1 MRPARGTGAPTPTV
15 AATVKSWSELWQL
28 NGAEQEIWDTPGFAL
43 VLSWL
48 APRSPPPR
56 DSEIDL
62 LTFPQ
67 SLLSSLLVEHSREM
81 PTFGAF
87 VRDQR
92 PKPTSRRYLQ
102 YFLHRRAAFLAE
114 WPLNALASLLT
125 RHATLPLGVGC
136 IRVYRVHTLGS

>member
-43 VLSWL
+43 GLSWL
-48 APRSPPPR
+48 APRSPPPH
-56 DSEIDL
+56 DSEIDF
-62 LTFPQ
+62 LTLPQ

-114 WPLNALASLLT
+114 RPLNALASLLT
-125 RHATLPLGVGC
+125 RHATLPLDVIAFGFFG
-136 IRVYRVHTLGS
+136 